1 VCDARPL
8 FKDFWERFLWSL
20 EQLRVK
26 GQRTV
31 YRLTLVKQWNME
43 EIDNYVNLIGTYII
57 THTITLH
64 RAAEARDQGRGRYG
78 DKDDGPDIDISCDV
92 LYQTRHR

>member
-1 VCDARPL
+1 MCLDGRPL

-43 EIDNYVNLIGTYII
+43 EIDSYVNLIGTDPS
-57 THTITLH
+57 HNKASMPGEKPVW
-64 RAAEARDQGRGRYG
+64 RSG
-78 DKDDGPDIDISCDV
+78 
-92 LYQTRHR
+92 